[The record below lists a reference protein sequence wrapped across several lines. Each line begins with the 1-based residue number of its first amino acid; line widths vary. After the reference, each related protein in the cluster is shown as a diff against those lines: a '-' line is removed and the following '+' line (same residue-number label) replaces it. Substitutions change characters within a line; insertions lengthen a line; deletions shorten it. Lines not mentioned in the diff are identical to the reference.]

1 MLHRRSVLHRPF
13 THFLLLCVL
22 FLGVGYGGWMQPHL
36 AQAAEQQSLY
46 ERLGGYDTISE
57 IIDEFLKKMF
67 ADPQVGKYFIGMG
80 TDTREQLRQKNKLLM
95 CKSTGGPCKI
105 INREM
110 KLAHAGLGVT
120 DSDWQVTV
128 SHLAGTLESLKVG
141 EQEQR
146 ELLLMIS
153 RLKEYIVEH
162 PGQ

>member
-1 MLHRRSVLHRPF
+1 
-13 THFLLLCVL
+13 
-22 FLGVGYGGWMQPHL
+22 MQPHL

-67 ADPQVGKYFIGMG
+67 TDPQVGKYFIGMG

-95 CKSTGGPCKI
+95 CKNTGGPCKI

-120 DSDWQVTV
+120 DSDWQVTL

-146 ELLLMIS
+146 ELLQLIS
-153 RLKEYIVEH
+153 SLKKYIVEG

>member
-67 ADPQVGKYFIGMG
+67 TDPQVGKYFIGMG

-95 CKSTGGPCKI
+95 CKNTGGPCKI

>member
-95 CKSTGGPCKI
+95 CKNTGGPCKI